1 VIGSNVSVGKIYI
14 APRSLVAFG
23 AELFWLVLSA
33 LALCSIG
40 NTSIDAHV
48 AAGSLIQQMA
58 LVISIYLLVFYFMDL
73 YEPDL
78 LEPGR
83 ALLRNL
89 TQAGCVVCFLIGGLE
104 ISTELL
110 PLDPFLTLAH
120 LMFTAV
126 FVVCARTLIQW
137 MDNIARPATYVGVI
151 ASEPMRQLLQAEYA
165 RKSSHGLCLDW
176 LGGSL
181 GAAQAALESR
191 ASSNLRIRE
200 LAIEPEILD
209 DPGAVGFLQQ
219 WRINGVCFEDLRSF
233 TERTCGKIILGPQM
247 AGAIASS
254 RNLGPSR
261 IDKAVRR
268 GRDFVLA
275 CVGLLITLPFSLA
288 TAIAIKLESP
298 GPVLFRQ
305 ERIGENGRCFVMLKF
320 RSMYQCKKPVA
331 GREWTTHQDDPRVTR
346 VGRIIRLFHFDEIPQ
361 LINVLRG
368 EMSIVGPRP
377 FHSAQVAE
385 LDSLLPSFGLRHLVL
400 PGITGW
406 AQITC
411 DYDASLDQRD
421 EVFARDLYYVKHAG
435 FLFDLFIMIATIRV
449 CLWRRG
455 SR

>member
-1 VIGSNVSVGKIYI
+1 MSVGEIYI
-14 APRSLVAFG
+14 AQRRLVAFG
-23 AELFWLVLSA
+23 AELLWLVLSA
-33 LALCSIG
+33 VALCSIG

-48 AAGSLIQQMA
+48 AAGSLIQRTA
-58 LVISIYLLVFYFMDL
+58 VIISIYLLVFYLMDL
-73 YEPDL
+73 YQQDV
-78 LEPGR
+78 LEPGG

-89 TQAGCVVCFLIGGLE
+89 TQAGCVVGVLIGGLE

-110 PLDPFLTLAH
+110 PLDPFLTFAH
-120 LMFTAV
+120 LMFTAA
-126 FVVCARTLIQW
+126 FVLCARTLIQR
-137 MDNIARPATYVGVI
+137 MDNVARPATCVGII
-151 ASEPMRQLLQAEYA
+151 ASEPMREFLQAEYA
-165 RKSSHGLCLDW
+165 RKGSHGLCFDW

-181 GAAQAALESR
+181 GAAQTALESR
-191 ASSNLRIRE
+191 ANSNLKIRQ

-209 DPGAVGFLQQ
+209 DLSAVGFLQQ
-219 WRINGVCFEDLRSF
+219 WHMKGVCFEDLRSF

-247 AGAIASS
+247 AGAVASS

-268 GRDFVLA
+268 GRDLVLA
-275 CVGLLITLPFSLA
+275 CLGLLITLPFSLA

-298 GPVLFRQ
+298 GSVLFRQ

-320 RSMYQCKKPVA
+320 RSMYQSMKPVA
-331 GREWTTHQDDPRVTR
+331 GREWTTHRDDPRVTR

-361 LINVLRG
+361 LINVLKG
-368 EMSIVGPRP
+368 EMSLVGPRP

-385 LDSLLPSFGLRHLVL
+385 LESLLPSFGLRHLVL

-406 AQITC
+406 AQVTC

-435 FLFDLFIMIATIRV
+435 FLFDLFIMLATIRV